1 MEHVELRI
9 ITHKNDSITNYVLP
23 DFKLKSDG
31 VRFISSSVRPAQWYS
46 VVQGHKTE
54 NVDSPLIDG
63 TFELE
68 DEIEKYFIEMQI
80 ARFSSD

>member
-1 MEHVELRI
+1 
-9 ITHKNDSITNYVLP
+9 
-23 DFKLKSDG
+23 
-31 VRFISSSVRPAQWYS
+31 VRPAQWYS

-54 NVDSPLIDG
+54 NVDSPLKDG